1 MKIGIVTFW
10 NSEDNYGQ
18 ILQCYALQ
26 RFLRDKGHDAFLIRY
41 APGRKINLKWVLS
54 LPCRIVRKISL
65 RLFRRTEFRF
75 SQRFKEMNRIV
86 RQENAAHPRHFSTF
100 KERFIA
106 VTSRVYDQYDIFTD
120 PPGADAYIAGSDQVW
135 GSVDPVYYLMFVP
148 EGCKKIAYAPS
159 FGGMKLAGS
168 LRKKIKRYISG
179 FDVLAL
185 RERQGVEICRELGR
199 SDASLVP
206 DPTLLLSVHDYSSI
220 AAPCLYSQDYLLL
233 YLLGNEIDFD
243 VAEVYAWARSRHI
256 EVKYVASQGR
266 QDAYD
271 KIYPNVDE
279 WLSLIRN
286 ARYVVT
292 NSFHGMVFSII
303 FNKPFV
309 VIPLAGSFTRMND
322 RIFDTLSA
330 VHLTE
335 RIYKNSLDILL
346 DPLDIRAI
354 NDYLKQTGNDISLKF
369 DYWLGA

>member
-65 RLFRRTEFRF
+65 RLFRRKEFRF

-148 EGCKKIAYAPS
+148 EGCKK
-159 FGGMKLAGS
+159 
-168 LRKKIKRYISG
+168 
-179 FDVLAL
+179 
-185 RERQGVEICRELGR
+185 
-199 SDASLVP
+199 
-206 DPTLLLSVHDYSSI
+206 LLM
-220 AAPCLYSQDYLLL
+220 
-233 YLLGNEIDFD
+233 
-243 VAEVYAWARSRHI
+243 RR
-256 EVKYVASQGR
+256 R
-266 QDAYD
+266 
-271 KIYPNVDE
+271 
-279 WLSLIRN
+279 
-286 ARYVVT
+286 
-292 NSFHGMVFSII
+292 
-303 FNKPFV
+303 
-309 VIPLAGSFTRMND
+309 
-322 RIFDTLSA
+322 SA
-330 VHLTE
+330 V
-335 RIYKNSLDILL
+335 
-346 DPLDIRAI
+346 
-354 NDYLKQTGNDISLKF
+354 
-369 DYWLGA
+369 

>member
-1 MKIGIVTFW
+1 M
-10 NSEDNYGQ
+10 
-18 ILQCYALQ
+18 
-26 RFLRDKGHDAFLIRY
+26 
-41 APGRKINLKWVLS
+41 
-54 LPCRIVRKISL
+54 
-65 RLFRRTEFRF
+65 
-75 SQRFKEMNRIV
+75 
-86 RQENAAHPRHFSTF
+86 
-100 KERFIA
+100 
-106 VTSRVYDQYDIFTD
+106 
-120 PPGADAYIAGSDQVW
+120 
-135 GSVDPVYYLMFVP
+135 
-148 EGCKKIAYAPS
+148 
-159 FGGMKLAGS
+159 
-168 LRKKIKRYISG
+168 
-179 FDVLAL
+179 
-185 RERQGVEICRELGR
+185 
-199 SDASLVP
+199 
-206 DPTLLLSVHDYSSI
+206 
-220 AAPCLYSQDYLLL
+220 
-233 YLLGNEIDFD
+233 
-243 VAEVYAWARSRHI
+243 AEVYAWARSRHI

-309 VIPLAGSFTRMND
+309 VIPLARSFTRMND

>member
-1 MKIGIVTFW
+1 
-10 NSEDNYGQ
+10 
-18 ILQCYALQ
+18 
-26 RFLRDKGHDAFLIRY
+26 
-41 APGRKINLKWVLS
+41 
-54 LPCRIVRKISL
+54 
-65 RLFRRTEFRF
+65 
-75 SQRFKEMNRIV
+75 
-86 RQENAAHPRHFSTF
+86 
-100 KERFIA
+100 
-106 VTSRVYDQYDIFTD
+106 
-120 PPGADAYIAGSDQVW
+120 
-135 GSVDPVYYLMFVP
+135 
-148 EGCKKIAYAPS
+148 
-159 FGGMKLAGS
+159 
-168 LRKKIKRYISG
+168 
-179 FDVLAL
+179 
-185 RERQGVEICRELGR
+185 
-199 SDASLVP
+199 
-206 DPTLLLSVHDYSSI
+206 
-220 AAPCLYSQDYLLL
+220 
-233 YLLGNEIDFD
+233 
-243 VAEVYAWARSRHI
+243 
-256 EVKYVASQGR
+256 
-266 QDAYD
+266 D

>member
-1 MKIGIVTFW
+1 M
-10 NSEDNYGQ
+10 
-18 ILQCYALQ
+18 
-26 RFLRDKGHDAFLIRY
+26 
-41 APGRKINLKWVLS
+41 
-54 LPCRIVRKISL
+54 
-65 RLFRRTEFRF
+65 
-75 SQRFKEMNRIV
+75 
-86 RQENAAHPRHFSTF
+86 
-100 KERFIA
+100 
-106 VTSRVYDQYDIFTD
+106 
-120 PPGADAYIAGSDQVW
+120 
-135 GSVDPVYYLMFVP
+135 
-148 EGCKKIAYAPS
+148 
-159 FGGMKLAGS
+159 
-168 LRKKIKRYISG
+168 
-179 FDVLAL
+179 
-185 RERQGVEICRELGR
+185 RELGR

-322 RIFDTLSA
+322 RYLQYA
-330 VHLTE
+330 V
-335 RIYKNSLDILL
+335 
-346 DPLDIRAI
+346 
-354 NDYLKQTGNDISLKF
+354 G
-369 DYWLGA
+369 GASDRKDL